1 MSLIRMLVVLLL
13 VVSVVPGRAGEAA
26 DASLDIL
33 RDTLRVNKK
42 AIVDVNLTLTDTEAA
57 QFWPVYERYQNDL
70 TAVNDRLLKVIDE
83 YTTNFR
89 TLTDARAMELIE
101 EYLSVEED
109 RAKIRRRYLP
119 EIAKVLPGRKVARF
133 YQIENKIDVVLRYE
147 LAAQI
152 PVLDER

>member
-13 VVSVVPGRAGEAA
+13 VVSAAPGRAGEAA

-57 QFWPVYERYQNDL
+57 QFWPIYERYQNDL

-83 YTTNFR
+83 YTTTFS
-89 TLTDARAMELIE
+89 TLSDQKAMELIQQ
-101 EYLSVEED
+101 YLSEEED
-109 RAKIRRRYLP
+109 RAKIRLRYLP

-133 YQIENKIDVVLRYE
+133 YQIENKIDVVLRYD

-152 PVLDER
+152 PVIDER

>member
-1 MSLIRMLVVLLL
+1 MSLIRMLVVLL
-13 VVSVVPGRAGEAA
+13 VVAVAPARAGEAA

-57 QFWPVYERYQNDL
+57 QFWPIYERYQNDL
-70 TAVNDRLLKVIDE
+70 TAVNDRLLKVVDE

-89 TLTDARAMELIE
+89 TLSDARAMELIE

>member
-26 DASLDIL
+26 DVSLEIL

-89 TLTDARAMELIE
+89 TLTDPRAMELIE

-152 PVLDER
+152 PVIDER